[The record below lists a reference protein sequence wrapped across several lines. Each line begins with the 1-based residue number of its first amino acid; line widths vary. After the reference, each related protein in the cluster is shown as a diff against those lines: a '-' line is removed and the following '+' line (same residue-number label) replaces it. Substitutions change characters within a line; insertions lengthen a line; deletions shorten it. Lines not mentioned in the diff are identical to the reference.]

1 MLNWLNKIRLK
12 GLPTKTE
19 TDVLVVDN
27 NGDIGINGSI
37 GGDITRVN
45 ISAGTGLT
53 GTVDTLS
60 GDHTQTLS
68 LSSSSATV
76 TLDDTNEGAI
86 SLLGDNVIFTGTD
99 GISTSL
105 SGESIVWGMRDAT
118 GVDKGIAKFS
128 INDFSV
134 SSGAVQLIDLDTTHI
149 AASTLVTEAEGISSN
164 DNDTTLPTSAAVKD
178 YTDGRSIR
186 VYGDTIKILPSDFM
200 ANEEAGVNPS
210 LQYVD
215 NTSNG
220 LKPGNDAIK
229 LLAFVDIP
237 EGKKATLVDVY
248 MDSNE
253 TIEVFEV
260 DIHQS
265 GITSKGSGTAN
276 TQLNITDVSS
286 TSTNFLMIR
295 ITTVS
300 KTDRVWGGLVT
311 IADI

>member
-1 MLNWLNKIRLK
+1 MLKWLGEYIVDLVSKFRANVYLEKVDSTSTDPDKFLCV
-12 GLPTKTE
+12 E
-19 TDVLVVDN
+19 TDGKVGYRTGSEVLS
-27 NGDIGINGSI
+27 DIGAAASNPINTYGDSGDMPMSLGEDYTFI
-37 GGDITRVN
+37 GGEGIDTIATATDIT
-45 ISAGTGLT
+45 I
-53 GTVDTLS
+53 
-60 GDHTQTLS
+60 
-68 LSSSSATV
+68 
-76 TLDDTNEGAI
+76 
-86 SLLGDNVIFTGTD
+86 
-99 GISTSL
+99 
-105 SGESIVWGMRDAT
+105 SGEDAT
-118 GVDKGIAKFS
+118 SANKGIASFS
-128 INDFSV
+128 SSDFSV